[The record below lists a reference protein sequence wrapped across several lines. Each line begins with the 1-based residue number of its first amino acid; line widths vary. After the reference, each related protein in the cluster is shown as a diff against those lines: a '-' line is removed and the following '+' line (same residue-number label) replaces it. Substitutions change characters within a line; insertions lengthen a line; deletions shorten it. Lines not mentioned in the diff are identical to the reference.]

1 METYEH
7 AASSASLSRQAFR
20 TLEQMIVTLQL
31 APGALVT
38 ERQLIE
44 ASGHGRTP
52 VREAIQKL
60 EWQGL
65 MVVKPRVGLQV
76 SEIVA
81 SDHQEIMA
89 VRRQLEPL
97 AASLVAIHAT
107 PAQREALVGCARDMS
122 GAAVMGDFSAFLA
135 ADRRFD
141 DIIEEAC
148 PNRFLTGSLSPLQT
162 HSRRLWYSRASTEAM
177 DRSVGLHVAV
187 IRAIQNEDAA
197 KAAAATERLLDDLSE
212 TP

>member
-1 METYEH
+1 MEIYEQ
-7 AASSASLSRQAFR
+7 AVLQGSLSRQAYR
-20 TLEQMIVTLQL
+20 VLEQMIVTLQL

-38 ERQLIE
+38 EKQLIE

-65 MVVKPRVGLQV
+65 ILVKPRVGLQV

-81 SDHQEIMA
+81 SDHIEIMA

-97 AASLVAIHAT
+97 AASLVASHAN
-107 PAQREALVGCARDMS
+107 PAQREALVECARDMS
-122 GAAVMGDFSAFLA
+122 GAAATADINAFLA
-135 ADRRFD
+135 ADKRFD
-141 DIIEEAC
+141 DIVEEAC

-162 HSRRLWYSRASTEAM
+162 HSRRLWFSRASIEAM

-197 KAAAATERLLDDLSE
+197 RAAAATERLLDYLSE
-212 TP
+212 GP

>member
-1 METYEH
+1 MEIYEQ
-7 AASSASLSRQAFR
+7 APSQDSLSRQAYR
-20 TLEQMIVTLQL
+20 VLEQMIVTLRL
-31 APGALVT
+31 APGAMVT
-38 ERQLIE
+38 EKQLIE

-65 MVVKPRVGLQV
+65 IVVKPRVGLQV

-81 SDHQEIMA
+81 SDHREIMA

-97 AASLVAIHAT
+97 AARLVASHAT
-107 PAQREALVGCARDMS
+107 PAQRQALIGCARDMS
-122 GAAVMGDFSAFLA
+122 GAAAAADIGAFLA

-141 DIIEEAC
+141 EIVEEAC

-162 HSRRLWYSRASTEAM
+162 HSRRLWFARASTEAM

-197 KAAAATERLLDDLSE
+197 GAAAATERLLDYLTDM
-212 TP
+212 P